1 MALSE
6 YEVRKEKVGKLRDLG
21 ITPYAQKFD
30 KKHTIG
36 DILSHEKDTFRDIE
50 VIVAEPQMNY
60 KTAGRLTLF
69 RSHGKLSFAKI
80 LDESGELQLMF
91 HRDMCFTL
99 CHTDGTSS
107 FVAEL

>member
-21 ITPYAQKFD
+21 ITPYAQKFH
-30 KKHTIG
+30 KKQTIA

-60 KTAGRLTLF
+60 KTA
-69 RSHGKLSFAKI
+69 
-80 LDESGELQLMF
+80 
-91 HRDMCFTL
+91 
-99 CHTDGTSS
+99 
-107 FVAEL
+107 